1 MTEKL
6 TLETAIAH
14 RAFEVAGRPSETVDV
29 FIGKPFQMPEGE
41 WACPYRIV
49 GAGEDICFQIYGI
62 DSVQALQLVW
72 KVIDANKK
80 YKARVEAIEYIL
92 NKIPYGVKNKRILKH
107 QNLEDEA

>member
-14 RAFEVAGRPSETVDV
+14 RAVTVAGKPGETVDV
-29 FIGKPFQMPEGE
+29 FIGKPFKLQEEE

-72 KVIDANKK
+72 KVIDANIV
-80 YKARVEAIEYIL
+80 AAGLEL
-92 NKIPYGVKNKRILKH
+92 MLYGEKFAGFAA
-107 QNLEDEA
+107 ED

>member
-1 MTEKL
+1 MIEKL

-14 RAFEVAGRPSETVDV
+14 RAFEVAGKPGETVDV
-29 FIGKPFQMPEGE
+29 FTGKPFQMPEGE

-72 KVIDANKK
+72 KVMDANI
-80 YKARVEAIEYIL
+80 AAAGLEL
-92 NKIPYGVKNKRILKH
+92 MLYGERFAGFAA
-107 QNLEDEA
+107 ED